1 MFRPAGELV
10 PVERR
15 HIDDMLSN
23 ARAEDRIEFEC
34 VEGRPLEQ
42 ELQFSL
48 DSSSAAHA
56 LVIGGELVSIFGE
69 VDMGEGVGVPWMI
82 STTALDRHRR
92 AFLTRCDRQIAS
104 MRERYKLL
112 INYTDARYTK
122 ALAWMQWMG
131 FHMHPAIPYGVNQ
144 EPFHPFTLR
153 GI

>member
-1 MFRPAGELV
+1 M
-10 PVERR
+10 PVELR
-15 HIDDMLSN
+15 HIDDMLAN

-34 VEGRPLEQ
+34 IEGRSLEQ

-56 LVIGGELVSIFGE
+56 LIIGGELVSIFGE

-92 AFLTRCDRQIAS
+92 AFLTRCDQQIAS

-122 ALAWMQWMG
+122 ALDWMQWMG